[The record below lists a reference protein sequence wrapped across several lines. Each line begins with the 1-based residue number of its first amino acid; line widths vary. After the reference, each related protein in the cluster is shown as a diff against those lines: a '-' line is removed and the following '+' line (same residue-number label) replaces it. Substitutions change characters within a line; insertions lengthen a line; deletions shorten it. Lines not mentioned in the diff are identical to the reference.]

1 MSNAQN
7 FSIQINNDWKAK
19 EKDILKIFA
28 SIENDALTGV
38 VMKSPVDTGR
48 FRSNWSVSIS
58 VPDLTILPKNT
69 IKSANQVLTEG
80 RNKIKANKKLTN
92 VYIQNNLP
100 YAMRLENGWSK
111 QAPTG
116 MVAITVNEI
125 KHKYNG
131 MII

>member
-28 SIENDALTGV
+28 RIENDALTGI

-48 FRSNWSVSIS
+48 FRSNWSVSVS
-58 VPDLTILPKNT
+58 VPDLTILPKST
-69 IKSANQVLTEG
+69 IKSASQVVTEG

-116 MVAITVNEI
+116 MVAITVNEL

>member
-1 MSNAQN
+1 MSNAQD
-7 FSIQINNDWKAK
+7 FVIQIDGDWKAK

-28 SIENDALTGV
+28 RIENDALTGI

-48 FRSNWSVSIS
+48 FRSNWSVSVG
-58 VPDLTILPKNT
+58 VPDLTILPKST
-69 IKSANQVLTEG
+69 IKSASQVVTEG
-80 RNKIKANKKLTN
+80 GNKIKANKKLTN

-100 YAMRLENGWSK
+100 YALKLENGWSK

-116 MVAITVNEI
+116 MVAITVNEL